1 MPSLHTS
8 LKSQLLAVSARSL
21 KLCDSITDLRIS
33 FDKLHKIHKRATPE
47 MMMEYRLALQLY
59 KLFNLE
65 SPNCMV
71 CRYMRTPLHKREGG
85 NSIINF
91 MKNVLVSLVLSFTL
105 LFWIVIFHTLPS
117 CLPGTS
123 GGQAGNTFKFGPIN
137 VYNFLRPSKG
147 TIEWHNILLCLSVF
161 PNIKCC

>member
-1 MPSLHTS
+1 MGTKKMYYNCEIWQMPSLHTS
-8 LKSQLLAVSARSL
+8 LKSQLLAVSAWSQ

-33 FDKLHKIHKRATPE
+33 FDKLHKIHKRATPK

-105 LFWIVIFHTLPS
+105 LF
-117 CLPGTS
+117 
-123 GGQAGNTFKFGPIN
+123 
-137 VYNFLRPSKG
+137 
-147 TIEWHNILLCLSVF
+147 
-161 PNIKCC
+161 

>member
-1 MPSLHTS
+1 MFWGSLGLKVKLDNQTINKTKKALHSVNLIKKYFTKLELKTLITLNVYSVMYYNCEIWLMPSLHTS

-33 FDKLHKIHKRATPE
+33 FDKLHKIHKRATPK

-91 MKNVLVSLVLSFTL
+91 LKNELV
-105 LFWIVIFHTLPS
+105 
-117 CLPGTS
+117 
-123 GGQAGNTFKFGPIN
+123 
-137 VYNFLRPSKG
+137 
-147 TIEWHNILLCLSVF
+147 
-161 PNIKCC
+161 